1 LRASCSESVIHAGI
15 RPEIGA
21 VIPMH
26 VAKEAFHAMISGR
39 TRGKTVFIN

>member
-1 LRASCSESVIHAGI
+1 MSALIRFIINAGS

-21 VIPMH
+21 VVPMH

-39 TRGKTVFIN
+39 TRGKTVFTN